1 MKKHFV
7 QCLSMLLLAAMLF
20 TGCGKTEDGAVEDLA
35 TQENRTLLITAGEY
49 DYEDAQVKEPGEVKT
64 GEEYAILEYLEQSDA
79 DSAKWAEALAVFE
92 RQQNIRVK
100 DISIEYD
107 ENLRVA
113 NLTIPTGQDTLDLGD
128 ALSKLTDGELPN
140 WIDGVYRDGDGVY
153 YVKTAT
159 HIFLVDEKGQPLASH
174 LAVTTDTCYLGEPI
188 LSDAGV
194 LIFCT
199 MDSASH
205 MVEVFCFDN
214 QSGKRK
220 LITRFE
226 DTFFRAPLCAFRGT
240 KLFYRSNQ
248 EIICLDV
255 NSGERQRI
263 IELMSTAS
271 DKDVT
276 IGFTQEGIPMLYAAS
291 EEGYSSNGSG
301 GDWIAIIGYQP
312 PPASDVLRIDDMYNN
327 WDNKMVSSAVAV
339 FKAKH
344 SELTVEYKGGNESEE
359 FRTRMLADLT
369 NGQGADILFVNRED
383 LYMLQ
388 EKGAIV
394 DLTLL
399 LSEETLSNLLP
410 GVIELGTV
418 DGTLAGM
425 PPLVYG
431 EALYV
436 SKKDWAKPTWSV
448 EEFMEFISQ
457 QDKQYAWI
465 RYYNG
470 YNGSCDGH
478 SVMYLMGL
486 ESLEGMGL
494 IDLKTGTVG
503 LTDGRHEELLEF
515 CKRYGQETSFSE
527 EELADCL
534 KEHRASG
541 YLGGFLNDYHEFE
554 GVAEFLGEDLN
565 PIGFPRGNTSCN
577 YLGTMKYLVVP
588 RAAYE
593 DEEKREKIRIFV
605 EYLLSREGQKHIDY
619 NLSVRIPTDE
629 DLREE
634 REKDA
639 QGTEQVYIRQG
650 DMRYFAKAIKSDG
663 TTYVEDYKEF
673 LMNCRAANSLP
684 ANVIKILNEEMTP
697 FFQGKCDAATVAKY
711 SQNRVQ
717 LYLDER
723 K

>member
-1 MKKHFV
+1 MNKKWFRLACV
-7 QCLSMLLLAAMLF
+7 LLMLAMVLA
-20 TGCGKTEDGAVEDLA
+20 GCSRAGDGEGSGEESRASQVLVIDS
-35 TQENRTLLITAGEY
+35 TEY
-49 DYEDAQVKEPGEVKT
+49 DYADAPVKEPGEVKT
-64 GEEYAILEYLEQSDA
+64 GEEYTILEYLEQSDTDA
-79 DSAKWAEALAVFE
+79 AKWAEALAVFE
-92 RQQNIRVK
+92 RERNIRVK

-107 ENLRVA
+107 ENMRVSH
-113 NLTIPTGQDTLDLGD
+113 LTIPSKQGTLDFTD
-128 ALSKLTDGELPN
+128 ALKQLTDGELPG
-140 WIDGVYRDGDGVY
+140 WISAVYRDGDGVY
-153 YVKTAT
+153 YVKTST
-159 HIFLVDEKGQPLASH
+159 HIFLVDENGQPLASH
-174 LAVTTDTCYLGEPI
+174 LAVTNETSYLGEPI

-194 LIFCT
+194 LVFCT

-205 MVEVFCFDN
+205 IAEVFCFDP

-291 EEGYSSNGSG
+291 GEGYSSNGSG
-301 GDWIAIIGYQP
+301 GDWIATIGYQP

-436 SKKDWAKPTWSV
+436 SKKEWQKSTWSV
-448 EEFMEFISQ
+448 EEFMEFTTQ
-457 QDKQYAWI
+457 QEKQYAWI

-470 YNGSCDGH
+470 FNGSCDGH

-503 LTDGRHEELLEF
+503 LTDGRYEELLEF
-515 CKRYGQETSFSE
+515 CKRYGQETSLSE

-541 YLGGFLNDYHEFE
+541 YQGGFLSDYHEFE
-554 GVAEFLGEDLN
+554 GMAEFLGEDLN

-639 QGTEQVYIRQG
+639 QGTEQVFIRLG
-650 DMRYFAKAIKSDG
+650 DMRYYAKAIKSDG
-663 TTYVEDYKEF
+663 TTYVEDYKQF

-697 FFQGKCDAATVAKY
+697 FFQGECDAATVAKY

>member
-1 MKKHFV
+1 MKKKGYRWV
-7 QCLSMLLLAAMLF
+7 SVLLVLATVL
-20 TGCGKTEDGAVEDLA
+20 TGCSRAGDGEVSGDDFRESKILVIAPE
-35 TQENRTLLITAGEY
+35 EY

-79 DSAKWAEALAVFE
+79 DSEKWAEALAVFE
-92 RQQNIRVK
+92 RERNIRVK

-107 ENLRVA
+107 ENMRVA
-113 NLTIPTGQDTLDLGD
+113 HLTILTEQGSLDLTD
-128 ALSKLTDGELPN
+128 ALKKLTNGELPD
-140 WIDGVYRDGDGVY
+140 WISGVYRDGEGVY
-153 YVKTAT
+153 YVKTST
-159 HIFLVDEKGQPLASH
+159 HIFLVDETGQPVASH
-174 LAVTTDTCYLGEPI
+174 LVVTTDTCYMGEPI

-205 MVEVFCFDN
+205 MAEVFCFDN

-220 LITRFE
+220 LISRFE
-226 DTFFRAPLCAFRGT
+226 DTFFRAPVCAFRGT

-276 IGFTQEGIPMLYAAS
+276 IGFTAEGIPMLYATAK
-291 EEGYSSNGSG
+291 EGVTQSGNG
-301 GDWIAIIGYQP
+301 GDWIATIGYQP
-312 PPASDVLRIDDMYNN
+312 PQASDVLRIDDMYNN
-327 WDNKMVSSAVAV
+327 WDNKMVSSTVAV

-369 NGQGADILFVNRED
+369 NGQGADILFVSRED
-383 LYMLQ
+383 MCMLQ

-394 DLTLL
+394 DLSLL
-399 LSEETLSNLLP
+399 LSETTLSELLP

-425 PPLVYG
+425 PPLVFG

-436 SKKDWAKPTWSV
+436 SKKDWEKPSWSM
-448 EEFMEFISQ
+448 EEFMEYTTQ
-457 QDKQYAWI
+457 HDKQYAWI
-465 RYYNG
+465 RSYNG
-470 YNGSCDGH
+470 FNGDCNGH
-478 SVMYLMGL
+478 AIMYLAGL
-486 ESLEGMGL
+486 ESLTDMGL
-494 IDLKTGTVG
+494 IDLQSGTAN
-503 LTDGRHEELLEF
+503 LTDGRYEELLEF
-515 CKRYGQETSFSE
+515 SKRYGQETSLSG
-527 EELADCL
+527 EELAECL
-534 KEHRASG
+534 KENRSSA
-541 YLGGFLNDYHEFE
+541 YNGGFLNDYHEFE
-554 GVAEFLGEDLN
+554 NMAEFLGEDLN
-565 PIGFPRGNTSCN
+565 PIGFPRGNESCN
-577 YLGTMKYLVVP
+577 FLNTMKYLVVP
-588 RAAYE
+588 KAAYE
-593 DEEKREKIRIFV
+593 DEEKREAIITFL
-605 EYLLSREGQKHIDY
+605 EYLLSREGQKNIEY

-629 DLREE
+629 DIKEE
-634 REKDA
+634 RETDA
-639 QGTEQVYIRQG
+639 WGEQVFIRLG
-650 DMRYFAKAIKSDG
+650 DMRYYAKAIKSDG

-673 LMNCRAANSLP
+673 LMNCRAVNSLP

-697 FFQGKCDAATVAKY
+697 FFQGERDAATVAKY

-717 LYLDER
+717 LYLDEQ